1 MAWWEMSESIHFDF
15 ILYDMFEWWG
25 DYDDAFCRWTDDQW
39 KSAFAE
45 KLALKNY
52 ADDVND
58 FVWEEFG
65 RFQQFRREEM
75 AERKAQE
82 KEERRK
88 QEEQEKRDK
97 EFQEEMK
104 KESERPKTP
113 FEVILNEV
121 FNYPGIFLAV
131 YKWTK
136 EEWHERFEEKIRC
149 KLDQGIISQET
160 AGQIRMDLKEYIEM
174 VYRGKAEME
183 AEYEESA
190 KEREEA
196 ARRKE
201 EEESRKQEQWERKRM
216 ETRAREQRKA
226 KQLPEV
232 RELIGQY
239 QWAKTALKREAS
251 DDNYIKVFD
260 ICYAIIRNWGLLGC
274 LDEFD
279 GVAKYYENCVMD
291 YHNMMGTAGS
301 LYHVVF
307 YYTDR
312 NLVWEMGDLPER
324 KAHIKKGLPY
334 ARLLYEILE
343 NEDSAEKYIDCY
355 LQMSEFCRTGED
367 LEQLS
372 YTDKAYKLAKEF
384 ALKFR
389 TKKMVEKLKAAKAGL
404 AWYYHK
410 HQQEAEVKRV
420 EEEFQKIK
428 TELPENFGEEN

>member
-1 MAWWEMSESIHFDF
+1 MAWWEMNESIYFDF
-15 ILYDMFEWWG
+15 ILSDMFEWWG
-25 DYDDAFCRWTDDQW
+25 DYDDAFCRWSDDKW

-75 AERKAQE
+75 AE
-82 KEERRK
+82 
-88 QEEQEKRDK
+88 
-97 EFQEEMK
+97 
-104 KESERPKTP
+104 
-113 FEVILNEV
+113 
-121 FNYPGIFLAV
+121 
-131 YKWTK
+131 
-136 EEWHERFEEKIRC
+136 
-149 KLDQGIISQET
+149 
-160 AGQIRMDLKEYIEM
+160 QIRMDLKEYIEM
-174 VYRGKAEME
+174 IYRDKEEME

-201 EEESRKQEQWERKRM
+201 NEERRKQEQWERKRV

-251 DDNYIKVFD
+251 GDKYLKVFD
-260 ICYAIIRNWGLLGC
+260 ICYTIIRNWGLLGC
-274 LDEFD
+274 LDEFG
-279 GVAKYYENCVMD
+279 GVAKYYEDCVMD
-291 YHNMMGTAGS
+291 YHDMIGTAES

-334 ARLLYEILE
+334 ARQLYEILE

-355 LQMSEFCRTGED
+355 LQMIEFCRTGED

-372 YTDKAYKLAKEF
+372 YANKAYKLAKEF
-384 ALKFR
+384 TLKFR
-389 TKKMVEKLKAAKAGL
+389 TEKMVENLKAAKAGMI
-404 AWYYHK
+404 WYYHI
-410 HQQEAEVKRV
+410 HHQEAEVKRV

-428 TELPENFGEEN
+428 IELLENYGEEN